1 MATPATSSSGLRP
14 QRPRADAT
22 AFSVLA
28 AISFSHLL
36 NDTIQSLIPA
46 IYPILKASFALSF
59 GQIGMLTLALL
70 LTASL
75 LQPLVG
81 LYSDRHSTPYSLV
94 IGMSVSLAGL
104 LMLAFAHTYS
114 MLLLAAFLVV
124 PHGQSSIAWC
134 SVLALLAIVVL
145 WRIGGWYRVRR
156 TLSASRHAHSS
167 VARRIDLSPARV
179 GWSLAILAALIFSKY
194 FYLA

>member
-46 IYPILKASFALSF
+46 IYPILKATFQLSFA
-59 GQIGMLTLALL
+59 QIGLITLTLQ

-81 LYSDRHSTPYSLV
+81 MYTDRRPTPYSLV
-94 IGMSVSLAGL
+94 AAMAFTLVGL
-104 LMLAFAHTYS
+104 LLLSSAGRLA
-114 MLLLAAFLVV
+114 
-124 PHGQSSIAWC
+124 
-134 SVLALLAIVVL
+134 
-145 WRIGGWYRVRR
+145 
-156 TLSASRHAHSS
+156 TL
-167 VARRIDLSPARV
+167 
-179 GWSLAILAALIFSKY
+179 
-194 FYLA
+194 

>member
-1 MATPATSSSGLRP
+1 MATATTATPDVHARP
-14 QRPRADAT
+14 QQTKEAT

-104 LMLAFAHTYS
+104 L
-114 MLLLAAFLVV
+114 
-124 PHGQSSIAWC
+124 
-134 SVLALLAIVVL
+134 
-145 WRIGGWYRVRR
+145 
-156 TLSASRHAHSS
+156 
-167 VARRIDLSPARV
+167 
-179 GWSLAILAALIFSKY
+179 
-194 FYLA
+194 